1 MYLMLEGMQKL
12 AHFVYTHAQGHLTQ
26 QEAWSASRI
35 FLYGTQVFHHN
46 VECFATRL
54 EITHRQ
60 PTLVY
65 KERITQLFQHTHGT
79 PKCQEEALAAAH
91 GLQAVNRA
99 FKNTQT
105 RAHTLSALSQYLER
119 CPAAYNRGDAFL
131 KPPIFQAE
139 QAALAE
145 TIHHTAFPGLPP
157 WKATVWFSFP
167 QAFRGIA
174 RIDSR
179 VSYLDRPRHTVPWVT
194 KSARQ

>member
-1 MYLMLEGMQKL
+1 MMSRKIRTLTWCVSVLLVGSMALL
-12 AHFVYTHAQGHLTQ
+12 ARAQ
-26 QEAWSASRI
+26 
-35 FLYGTQVFHHN
+35 
-46 VECFATRL
+46 
-54 EITHRQ
+54 
-60 PTLVY
+60 
-65 KERITQLFQHTHGT
+65 
-79 PKCQEEALAAAH
+79 
-91 GLQAVNRA
+91 
-99 FKNTQT
+99 
-105 RAHTLSALSQYLER
+105 
-119 CPAAYNRGDAFL
+119 
-131 KPPIFQAE
+131 